1 MLSSKSILL
10 KKLNFLDLNDLDIK
24 IINEKKDIHC
34 YINYNQKKELNNIKD
49 YICNLRNWYIYRK
62 IFTPL
67 TLLNLYD
74 EKKYNIGIF
83 KNKVLSRSYFK
94 MIEIEKDYNIF
105 KNYKDKN
112 IKVTFIAEAPG
123 GFIESF
129 YMLRKNY
136 KDLYYGISLNEKN
149 KNIPNWNNLKKYNF
163 ERLKLLYG
171 YDNTGDIYKLINILN
186 YITYIGENS
195 CEIITADGGFDFTID
210 YKNQEYNFLRLF
222 FCEILLGLNLQKKGG
237 IFIIKC
243 FDLTHII
250 GLKLFYLLCHLYENI
265 IITKLKTSRQT
276 NSERYII
283 CKNLKIILNKK
294 IMKKFYEIIIKWDS
308 NTTENNKLIDIFDF
322 CMNKNYIKN
331 MELYN
336 KWFFKKQID
345 IYNIIFSIDLNI
357 NKKKIKNLIKQILI
371 KNIKKNILF
380 CKNNNLDIN
389 NESYIINT
397 NINIIIKKYF
407 NLIY

>member
-1 MLSSKSILL
+1 MLSEKSILL
-10 KKLNFLDLNDLDIK
+10 NQLKFLDLNNLDIK
-24 IINEKKDIHC
+24 IINNKKEIYS
-34 YINYNQKKELNNIKD
+34 YINYNQKKELNNIRN

-67 TLLNLYD
+67 ILLNLCD
-74 EKKYNIGIF
+74 EKKTNIGIY

-105 KNYKDKN
+105 KNYKKKD

-129 YMLRKNY
+129 YMLRNNY
-136 KDLYYGISLNEKN
+136 KDSYYGISLNKKN
-149 KNIPNWNNLKKYNF
+149 KNIPNWNNLKKYNYD
-163 ERLKLLYG
+163 RLTLLYG
-171 YDNTGDIYKLINILN
+171 NDNTGDIYKLINILN
-186 YITYIGENS
+186 YITHIGQNS
-195 CEIITADGGFDFTID
+195 CEIVTADGGFDFSTD
-210 YKNQEYNFLRLF
+210 YKNQEYNFLKLF
-222 FCEILLGLNLQKKGG
+222 FCEILLGLNLQKIGG

-250 GLKLFYLLCHLYENI
+250 GLKLFYLLCHLYESI

-283 CKNLKIILNKK
+283 CKNLKIILNKT
-294 IMKKFYEIIIKWDS
+294 IIKKLYEIILKWD
-308 NTTENNKLIDIFDF
+308 NYIIANNKLIDIFDF
-322 CMNKNYIKN
+322 VMNTNYIKN

-345 IYNIIFSIDLNI
+345 IYNIIFSIDLSI
-357 NKKKIKNLIKQILI
+357 NKKEIKSLIKQIIL

-380 CKNNNLDIN
+380 CKINNLDIN
-389 NESYIINT
+389 IKSYILN
-397 NINIIIKKYF
+397 NHINIILKKYF
-407 NLIY
+407 NLF